1 MAPTPTEIPAI
12 WFWIPDLGML
22 VATLGALLGHC
33 LGRYESHTSHC
44 RGQSSALFMGTFW
57 VAIWDVYTWHFW
69 VYAGTTK
76 LQ

>member
-22 VATLGALLGHC
+22 VATLGALLGQY

-57 VAIWDVYTWHFW
+57 VAIWDVYTWYFW

-76 LQ
+76 LK